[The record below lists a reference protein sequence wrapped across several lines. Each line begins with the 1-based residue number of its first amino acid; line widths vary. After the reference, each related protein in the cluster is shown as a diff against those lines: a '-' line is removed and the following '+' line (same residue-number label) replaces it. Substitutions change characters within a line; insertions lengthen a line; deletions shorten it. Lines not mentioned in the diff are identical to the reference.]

1 MLTVRSLNGEYFAA
15 EAQVPRTR
23 IIGEREISLSFQH
36 SDINDEFLSDI
47 ETGWTAEFQ
56 GDEYWLYNPQEDKH
70 GNKSF
75 EGLLDFVRQGNKIW
89 HIDDVENKSMTIQNS
104 IGPLIDGMPDYTL
117 NIIDNFYANTMSYS
131 NRQTTTERFL
141 YFIRRHDA
149 EFDIPIGSKTIR
161 VVNAVGT
168 YRDDLLIHEDDNL
181 LDFQLDTQS
190 ASFCTS
196 VVGYYDFDEEGIP
209 QKSVKFT
216 SELSKKYGDIPGE
229 PILDDRYNDEDS
241 VYEAAK
247 KRQEASFNISFSVSS
262 ELFNAPVNPGDYVPV
277 VLPSKNINMYIRAV
291 EVNEL
296 FDEEGELINATYSF
310 GNENIA
316 NLYRK
321 AQYDALQDVA
331 DMLRGKKPL
340 PPSVFP
346 KKMRQA
352 YEIIIGDNDSVME
365 YRKDRLTGYH
375 DKDKGNAVE
384 MNVSGLVFIRGG
396 EPRSAIT
403 YEGVVTEALTAGT
416 IDTNRIR
423 IVGAE
428 GFFYIDGDELF
439 AASYENKNKW
449 FKLSPKDG
457 LILNRL
463 PTKWLAFDGREF
475 IVNGIMRGQVAA
487 GIQAF
492 APDTVEQDNRN
503 VYYDLP
509 EFERMYVIHDQYW
522 GRYLDL
528 WYVSRL
534 TQSSR
539 SASAHVT
546 VRVTEVGTGV
556 EIYRERTLVS
566 RGAEH
571 EAANFRPRIDLQSF
585 FGVVPDYR
593 KFSFYVEI
601 MFESSYSGNKAAYRL
616 NTGWFNG

>member
-1 MLTVRSLNGEYFAA
+1 MLVVRDLEGKEYAA
-15 EAQVPRTR
+15 DAQVPRTR
-23 IIGEREISLSFQH
+23 IIGEREISLSFLH
-36 SDINDEFLSDI
+36 SDINDEFLSEI

-56 GDEYWLYNPQEDKH
+56 GDEYWLYDPQEDKH

-75 EGLLDFVRQGNKIW
+75 EGLLDFLRQGNKIW
-89 HIDDVENKSMTIQNS
+89 HIDDAESKSMTIENS
-104 IGPLIDGMPDYTL
+104 IGPLIADMPDYTL

-141 YFIRRHDA
+141 YFIGRHDA

-161 VVNAVGT
+161 VVNEVGT

-229 PILDDRYNDEDS
+229 PILDDRYNDETA

-247 KRQEASFNISFSVSS
+247 KRQEASFQISFTVAA
-262 ELFNAPVNPGDYVPV
+262 ELFDSPVNPGDYVPV
-277 VLPSKNINMYIRAV
+277 VLPSKNINMYIRVV

-296 FDEEGELINATYSF
+296 FDEEGELIDATYSF

-331 DMLRGKKPL
+331 DMMRGKKPL

-365 YRKDRLTGYH
+365 YRKDRLTGHH
-375 DKDKGNAVE
+375 DKNLGNAVE

-403 YEGVVTEALTAGT
+403 YQGVVTEALTAGT
-416 IDTNRIR
+416 IDTNRIK

-428 GFFYIDGDELF
+428 GYFYIDGDELF
-439 AASYENKNKW
+439 AASYDDISKW
-449 FKLSPKDG
+449 FKLSPEDG

-463 PTKWLAFDGREF
+463 PVQWNAFDGREF
-475 IVNGIMRGQVAA
+475 IVDGIMRGARAANIIHFNANPDVVYDNMNWNYEGSSTVRTYFIDDQYKGRFLDITTALGIRYDSPAGSARVDIQITTFSGEIVAA
-487 GIQAF
+487 
-492 APDTVEQDNRN
+492 TN
-503 VYYDLP
+503 VY
-509 EFERMYVIHDQYW
+509 
-522 GRYLDL
+522 
-528 WYVSRL
+528 VSQGMSEML
-534 TQSSR
+534 
-539 SASAHVT
+539 
-546 VRVTEVGTGV
+546 
-556 EIYRERTLVS
+556 ITLL
-566 RGAEH
+566 RC
-571 EAANFRPRIDLQSF
+571 DLQAL
-585 FGVVPDYR
+585 FGSVPDYR
-593 KFSFYVEI
+593 NVNLYIQTKTTVNTPAKLAFRT
-601 MFESSYSGNKAAYRL
+601 NKGA
-616 NTGWFNG
+616 WNG

>member
-1 MLTVRSLNGEYFAA
+1 MLTVTSLTGEVFVA

-23 IIGEREISLSFQH
+23 IIGEREITLSFLH

-104 IGPLIDGMPDYTL
+104 IGPLIAGMPDYTL

-141 YFIRRHDA
+141 YFIGRHDA

-161 VVNAVGT
+161 VVNEVGT

-181 LDFQLDTQS
+181 IEFALDTQS

-209 QKSVKFT
+209 RKSVKFT
-216 SELSKKYGDIPGE
+216 SELAKKYGDIPGE
-229 PILDDRYNDEDS
+229 PILDDRYNDETA
-241 VYEAAK
+241 VYEAAR
-247 KRQEASFNISFSVSS
+247 KRQESTYQISFTVAA
-262 ELFNAPVNPGDYVPV
+262 ELFDAPVNPGDYVPV
-277 VLPSKNINMYIRAV
+277 VLPSKSINMYLRAV

-296 FDEEGELINATYSF
+296 FDEEGELIDAAYSF

-316 NLYRK
+316 SLYRNQ
-321 AQYDALQDVA
+321 QYESLQDIA

-346 KKMRQA
+346 KAMKRA
-352 YEIIIGDNDSVME
+352 YEIIIGDENSVME

-416 IDTNRIR
+416 IDTNRIK

-428 GFFYIDGDELF
+428 GYFYIDGDELVTK
-439 AASYENKNKW
+439 SYDNPNKS
-449 FKLSPKDG
+449 LIMSPQKGFVLNG
-457 LILNRL
+457 LPAQWNA
-463 PTKWLAFDGREF
+463 PDGRELF
-475 IVNGIMRGQVAA
+475 VDGYMRGARVAN
-487 GIQAF
+487 INF
-492 APDTVEQDNRN
+492 FNSN
-503 VYYDLP
+503 P
-509 EFERMYVIHDQYW
+509 EVVFNGMNWEWTGGDWHTLYFIDDIYNGRFLDVI
-522 GRYLDL
+522 
-528 WYVSRL
+528 VSVA
-534 TQSSR
+534 TPSDSAASS
-539 SASAHVT
+539 
-546 VRVTEVGTGV
+546 
-556 EIYRERTLVS
+556 I
-566 RGAEH
+566 
-571 EAANFRPRIDLQSF
+571 RIDVQIIEFNNNVVSSGSWVAYRSEDGGTRYRLRVDMQEV
-585 FGVVPDYR
+585 FGHVPDY
-593 KFSFYVEI
+593 SNIAFYVRSRI
-601 MFESSYSGNKAAYRL
+601 STNTNGTAAVRV
-616 NTGWFNG
+616 NRGEWND

>member
-1 MLTVRSLNGEYFAA
+1 MLIVTSLTGESFVA

-23 IIGEREISLSFQH
+23 IIGEREISLSFLH
-36 SDINDEFLSDI
+36 SDINDEFLSEI
-47 ETGWTAEFQ
+47 ETGWIAEFQ

-89 HIDDVENKSMTIQNS
+89 HIDDVENKSMTIHDS
-104 IGPLIDGMPDYTL
+104 IGPLISDMPDYTL

-141 YFIRRHDA
+141 YFIGRHDA

-161 VVNAVGT
+161 VLNEVGT

-181 LDFQLDTQS
+181 INFALDTQS

-209 QKSVKFT
+209 RKSVKFT
-216 SELSKKYGDIPGE
+216 SELAKKYGDIPGE
-229 PILDDRYNDEDS
+229 PILDDRYNDETA
-241 VYEAAK
+241 VYEAAR
-247 KRQEASFNISFSVSS
+247 KRQESTYQVSFTVAS
-262 ELFNAPVNPGDYVPV
+262 ELFDAPVNPGDYVPV
-277 VLPSKNINMYIRAV
+277 VLPSKSINMYLRAV

-296 FDEEGELINATYSF
+296 FDEEGKLIDATYSF

-316 NLYRK
+316 SLYRNQ
-321 AQYDALQDVA
+321 QYKSLQDIA

-346 KKMRQA
+346 KAMKRA
-352 YEIIIGDNDSVME
+352 YEIIIGDEDSVME

-416 IDTNRIR
+416 IDTNRIK

-428 GFFYIDGDELF
+428 GYFYIDGDELVSIDYNDSSKYTRIGPGKATF
-439 AASYENKNKW
+439 SKSIEIIRYDEVPYIIDGVPQFEVPIITEVNMDEGVEFNRRNYETISEQFVQFEAGYTSHAGRW
-449 FKLSPKDG
+449 AIFDFQVG
-457 LILNRL
+457 LPSDSANANRYIEVL
-463 PTKWLAFDGREF
+463 VEPWTVPEGVTVESISRRELVYRGEPTKTIQISVPLPPPTYGALSFLLKYRVQNNSNEN
-475 IVNGIMRGQVAA
+475 IGQV
-487 GIQAF
+487 
-492 APDTVEQDNRN
+492 
-503 VYYDLP
+503 
-509 EFERMYVIHDQYW
+509 
-522 GRYLDL
+522 
-528 WYVSRL
+528 
-534 TQSSR
+534 R
-539 SASAHVT
+539 ST
-546 VRVTEVGTGV
+546 RK
-556 EIYRERTLVS
+556 
-566 RGAEH
+566 
-571 EAANFRPRIDLQSF
+571 RI
-585 FGVVPDYR
+585 
-593 KFSFYVEI
+593 
-601 MFESSYSGNKAAYRL
+601 SG
-616 NTGWFNG
+616 